1 LADTRSESIEF
12 AGNGEAVHGFLAV
25 PNGNG
30 PFPGVIVVQEW
41 WGLDDHIKD
50 VAQRFAREGFVALA
64 PDLYHGKV
72 TSEPNEAQKM
82 MMSLN
87 MPQASK
93 ELVKAADFLAS
104 RPEVAGRG
112 IGAIGFCMGGGL
124 SLTLATESERI
135 KAAAPFYGGNPSPI
149 DKVKNLH
156 GPVLA
161 TYAEHDA
168 WINESVRN
176 ELDSALNDAGVVQH
190 EICVYPDTQH
200 AFFNDTR
207 PEVHDREASKDA
219 WQRVLALFRENL

>member
-1 LADTRSESIEF
+1 LADRRTESIEF
-12 AGNGEAVHGFLAV
+12 AGNGEAVHGFLAF
-25 PNGNG
+25 PDGNG

-50 VAQRFAREGFVALA
+50 VAQRFAGEGFVALA

-93 ELVKAADFLAS
+93 ELVKATDYLAA

-149 DKVKNLH
+149 DKVKNLR
-156 GPVLA
+156 GPVMA

-168 WINESVRN
+168 WINESVRK
-176 ELDSALNDAGVVQH
+176 ELDSALSDAGIQH
-190 EICVYPDTQH
+190 EIRVYPGTEH

-207 PEVHDREASKDA
+207 PEVHNREASQDA